1 MTTWIRF
8 EQILSAWRYLP
19 EDERPQGRQSPF
31 RAVNRFIATL
41 AHNFQS
47 RYQASQ
53 RLDID
58 EQCIPFKGRHSSRCY
73 NSSKPCKFHLKV
85 FALNDSETGYMLNC
99 YLYEGASD
107 IRPAGVCASLNPI
120 IVLLQ
125 QTNIYA
131 NKGHIL
137 ATVNWYTSV
146 PLLTYVWKTFRMHF
160 VGTCRA
166 IRKEIPRDKMFPVT
180 MEQ

>member
-1 MTTWIRF
+1 MFIDASNCYGRSNIRNWTDITNEEFKIFLAIIIVLGVHEIPSRRKAWLHELFGITYLRTLMTWIRF

-47 RYQASQ
+47 RYHARQ

-73 NSSKPCKFHLKV
+73 NSAKPCKFHLKY
-85 FALNDSETGYMLNC
+85 T
-99 YLYEGASD
+99 
-107 IRPAGVCASLNPI
+107 RI
-120 IVLLQ
+120 IEV
-125 QTNIYA
+125 YA
-131 NKGHIL
+131 
-137 ATVNWYTSV
+137 
-146 PLLTYVWKTFRMHF
+146 VWIVECGLGRNS
-160 VGTCRA
+160 
-166 IRKEIPRDKMFPVT
+166 
-180 MEQ
+180 